1 MGKIDHNKKTA
12 VKREKTPVKK
22 IRSIAMLRE
31 PSCQTDRRS
40 IRPDGYVRAESI
52 TAFTLA

>member
-12 VKREKTPVKK
+12 ANRDTTPVEKL
-22 IRSIAMLRE
+22 RSIAMLRE

-40 IRPDGYVRAESI
+40 IRPDGYEKAESI